1 MALDEVLRMARTVE
15 DDWRRAW
22 ISLGAVPTQP
32 RTLVEDTREFLRIHT
47 PGVSETLL
55 NMVMAYSAPGPATVA
70 DVERVLDPY
79 FAHHLPAQWWL
90 LLGDEP
96 EGLREALRQAGMQ
109 SWGGATAM
117 AASLVNPEPPFAP
130 PPRDAEFGL
139 VGADEAG
146 EAAVD
151 VIARVFYIARAPLRR
166 WTVDNPAL
174 RLYAARW
181 NGEVVCALTTLV
193 GEQSVGVSNVATL
206 SGARRRGIAGNLVR
220 YALQDARREGC
231 NLATL
236 TATPEARHLYEQLG
250 FRACGVIEQWLPN
263 YRLMTRLTGGR
274 HAGDMWQ

>member
-1 MALDEVLRMARTVE
+1 MALDEVQRMARAAE

-22 ISLGAVPTQP
+22 ISLGSVTTQP
-32 RTLVEDTREFLRIHT
+32 RTIVEDTPEFLRICT

-55 NMVMAYSAPGPATVA
+55 NMVMAYSAPGPVTIA

-79 FAHHLPAQWWL
+79 FAHRLSTQWWL

-96 EGLREALRQAGMQ
+96 EGLREALRQAGLQ

-117 AASLVNPEPPFAP
+117 AASLVDPEPLYAP
-130 PPRDAEFGL
+130 PPSDAEFGR
-139 VGADEAG
+139 VDTDVAG

-151 VIARVFYIARAPLRR
+151 VIARVFYISRAPLRR
-166 WTVDNPAL
+166 WTVDNPTL

-181 NGEVVCALTTLV
+181 NGQVVCALTTLV
-193 GEQSVGVSNVATL
+193 GEESVGVSNVATL

-231 NLATL
+231 TLATL
-236 TATPEARHLYEQLG
+236 TATPEAQRLYEQLG
-250 FRACGVIEQWLPN
+250 FRACGVIEQWMPG
-263 YRLMTRLTGGR
+263 YRLMSRLTGGR
-274 HAGDMWQ
+274 